1 MCGSICQ
8 DLFLVHRRVA
18 AFGDNVCAVFGRHN
32 FIANNLPFAVA
43 VLEKMKYA
51 SNLPLPFVYWICRSY
66 LHCDALACS
75 AWRLERHRRPVG
87 TPESCLLSE
96 EHSRP
101 GVSAPQPCVSSP
113 LLCFA
118 RRALKAGRR
127 HRGVLTER
135 QGQPCAPSAAGLP
148 TIAQA
153 PPGHHGRKCV
163 SSDWLAVR
171 LNPLAALRS
180 HVSMTNLRGRVRAFP
195 HSLPPR
201 ERNTWMDV
209 GRLNIYLLRPRRAA
223 GHWQRS
229 QLLIC
234 RILYYLLGFVSFLFR
249 RRLELERLL
258 LEVDLRT
265 KLI

>member
-1 MCGSICQ
+1 MSPLTCTAVRCSFC
-8 DLFLVHRRVA
+8 LTLVT
-18 AFGDNVCAVFGRHN
+18 
-32 FIANNLPFAVA
+32 
-43 VLEKMKYA
+43 
-51 SNLPLPFVYWICRSY
+51 
-66 LHCDALACS
+66 
-75 AWRLERHRRPVG
+75 
-87 TPESCLLSE
+87 TPETSGDSRSQPVRCLKNIPNL
-96 EHSRP
+96 R
-101 GVSAPQPCVSSP
+101 SA
-113 LLCFA
+113 A
-118 RRALKAGRR
+118 RRLPALVFCAFKGGRR

-135 QGQPCAPSAAGLP
+135 RGQPCAPSTAALP

-153 PPGHHGRKCV
+153 PPGHHGRKWV

-234 RILYYLLGFVSFLFR
+234 RILYYLLGFVSFLFQ
-249 RRLELERLL
+249 RRLEFERLL